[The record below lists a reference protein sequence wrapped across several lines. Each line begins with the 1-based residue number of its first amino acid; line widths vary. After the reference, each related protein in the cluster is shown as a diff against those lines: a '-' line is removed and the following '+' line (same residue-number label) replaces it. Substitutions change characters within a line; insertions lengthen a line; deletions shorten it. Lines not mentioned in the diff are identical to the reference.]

1 MFTSAKE
8 TYIMKK
14 VTLVSTALFIAVTI
28 TGCAKTDLALEKNM
42 GKMTEKVNALSAKVN
57 SLSDEVLE
65 LKEKQKKNTAASQAA
80 KESSA
85 KAKKYAKSANERID
99 NLVSSYQK

>member
-1 MFTSAKE
+1 MFTPAKE

-14 VTLVSTALFIAVTI
+14 VTIISTALFIAVTI
-28 TGCAKTDLALEKNM
+28 TGCVNTDPSLEKNM
-42 GKMTEKVNALSAKVN
+42 GKMVEKVNALSAKVN

-65 LKEKQKKNTAASQAA
+65 LKDKQEKNNAATQAA
-80 KESSA
+80 KESSS
-85 KAKKYAKSANERID
+85 KAKQYAKSANERID